1 MSARGPSR
9 RYESVRH
16 DWRAILPETKAA
28 FFEDHSR
35 ELENTYLMLSISLDE
50 AIAFRRSGQSAK
62 AFQAIGVA
70 PELSSL
76 LACRLS
82 AVLHSMRQQ
91 ARHFGVVPNL
101 APLDIANFRTELA
114 LRSARLSSLLSH
126 VLLSERSQFLHKVST
141 LQHIV
146 RELTDSFIESAERLA
161 EGQTLN
167 PAGCWQLL
175 DRCHF
180 DLNTCLRETVVLLK
194 SLLLVLPEDRM
205 AVLDFTIRGLSRT
218 RPDQRFGAPIIH
230 ARRIAAVARK

>member
-16 DWRAILPETKAA
+16 DWRAILPEAKAA

-35 ELENTYLMLSISLDE
+35 ELENIYLMLSISLDE
-50 AIAFRRSGQSAK
+50 AFSFRRCGQTAK

-76 LACRLS
+76 LACRMS
-82 AVLHSMRQQ
+82 AVLHSLKQE

-101 APLDIANFRTELA
+101 APLDMANFRTDLG
-114 LRSARLSSLLSH
+114 LRSARLNSLLSH
-126 VLLSERSQFLHKVST
+126 VLLSERSQFLHKIST
-141 LQHIV
+141 LEHIV
-146 RELTDSFIESAERLA
+146 EELTGSFIESAERLA

-167 PAGCWQLL
+167 PSLSWQVL

-205 AVLDFTIRGLSRT
+205 AGLDFTIRGLSRT
-218 RPDQRFGAPIIH
+218 RPDHRFGAPVIH

>member
-9 RYESVRH
+9 RYESVRQ
-16 DWRAILPETKAA
+16 DWRAILPEAKAA
-28 FFEDHSR
+28 FFENHTK

-50 AIAFRRSGQSAK
+50 AIAFRRCGQTAK
-62 AFQAIGVA
+62 AFQAIGVV
-70 PELSSL
+70 PELSAL
-76 LACRLS
+76 LACRMS

-101 APLDIANFRTELA
+101 APLDIANFRTDLG

-126 VLLSERSQFLHKVST
+126 VLLSERSQFLHKLST
-141 LQHIV
+141 LEHIV

-167 PAGCWQLL
+167 PSLSWQVL

-194 SLLLVLPEDRM
+194 SLLLVLPEDHM
-205 AVLDFTIRGLSRT
+205 AGLDFTIRGLAPT
-218 RPDQRFGAPIIH
+218 RPDHRSAAPIIE
-230 ARRIAAVARK
+230 ARRIGAAARK